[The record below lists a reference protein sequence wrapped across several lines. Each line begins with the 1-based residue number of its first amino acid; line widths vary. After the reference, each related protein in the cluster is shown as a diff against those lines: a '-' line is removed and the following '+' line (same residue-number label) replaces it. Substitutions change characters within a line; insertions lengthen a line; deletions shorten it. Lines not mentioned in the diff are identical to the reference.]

1 MKVKKKGKVKEM
13 AEEVTKTE
21 ETKTEGTKT
30 EQNKI
35 DENTTTQ
42 TEQKVDVEK
51 VKSDALAGF
60 LKELGV
66 EDKDSLKGIITKAK
80 EEEDKNKTELERT
93 SDTLKQTT
101 KLLAEEKELRI
112 MAEAKLSAIQL
123 GAKAELVDDLVI
135 VAKSKVTKDKDIN
148 AVITEMKDSES
159 GKIYFKT
166 DDEESTETKT
176 VTRTRVT
183 KQTEKNK
190 TKNSEEETVT
200 EKHTGSMAERLL
212 ERRKRTNKTSYF
224 KN

>member
-1 MKVKKKGKVKEM
+1 M
-13 AEEVTKTE
+13 AEEVNKTE
-21 ETKTEGTKT
+21 EGTKT
-30 EQNKI
+30 EENKT
-35 DENTTTQ
+35 ETNKEGTTTQ
-42 TEQKVDVEK
+42 TETKVDVEK
-51 VKSDALAGF
+51 VKNDALAGF

-166 DDEESTETKT
+166 DDEEESTETKT

-190 TKNSEEETVT
+190 TKNNEEEGTVT

>member
-1 MKVKKKGKVKEM
+1 M
-13 AEEVTKTE
+13 AEEVSKTE
-21 ETKTEGTKT
+21 EGIKTEESKT
-30 EQNKI
+30 ETNK
-35 DENTTTQ
+35 ESTTTQ

-80 EEEDKNKTELERT
+80 EEEDKNKTELERA

-148 AVITEMKDSES
+148 VVIAEMKDSES

-166 DDEESTETKT
+166 DDEEETETKPKT
-176 VTRTRVT
+176 VTRTRIT

-190 TKNSEEETVT
+190 TKNSEEEGTVT

-212 ERRKRTNKTSYF
+212 ERRKRTKKTSYF

>member
-1 MKVKKKGKVKEM
+1 M

-21 ETKTEGTKT
+21 EGIKTEESKT
-30 EQNKI
+30 ETNKEGATI
-35 DENTTTQ
+35 Q
-42 TEQKVDVEK
+42 TETKVDVEK

-66 EDKDSLKGIITKAK
+66 EDKDSLKGIIKKAK
-80 EEEDKNKTELERT
+80 EEENKNKTELERAN
-93 SDTLKQTT
+93 DTLKQTT
-101 KLLAEEKELRI
+101 KLLVEEKELRI

-123 GAKAELVDDLVI
+123 GAKAEFVDDLVI

-166 DDEESTETKT
+166 DDEEESTETKT

-190 TKNSEEETVT
+190 TKNNEEGTVT

-212 ERRKRTNKTSYF
+212 ERRNRTNKTSYF
-224 KN
+224 KF

>member
-1 MKVKKKGKVKEM
+1 M
-13 AEEVTKTE
+13 AEEVNKTE
-21 ETKTEGTKT
+21 EGTKT
-30 EQNKI
+30 EENKT
-35 DENTTTQ
+35 ETNKEGTTTQ

-51 VKSDALAGF
+51 VKNDALAGF

-159 GKIYFKT
+159 GKVYFKT
-166 DDEESTETKT
+166 DDEEESTETKT

-190 TKNSEEETVT
+190 TKNNEEEGTVT

>member
-1 MKVKKKGKVKEM
+1 M
-13 AEEVTKTE
+13 AEELNKTE
-21 ETKTEGTKT
+21 EGTKT
-30 EQNKI
+30 EENKT
-35 DENTTTQ
+35 ETNKEGTTTQ

-51 VKSDALAGF
+51 VKNDALAGF

-80 EEEDKNKTELERT
+80 EEEDKNKTELERA

-159 GKIYFKT
+159 GKVYFKT
-166 DDEESTETKT
+166 DDEEESTETKT

-190 TKNSEEETVT
+190 TKNNEEEGTVT

>member
-1 MKVKKKGKVKEM
+1 M

-80 EEEDKNKTELERT
+80 EEEDKNKTELERA

-166 DDEESTETKT
+166 DDEEETETKPKT

-190 TKNSEEETVT
+190 TKNSEEEGTVT

>member
-1 MKVKKKGKVKEM
+1 M

-21 ETKTEGTKT
+21 EGIKTEESKT
-30 EQNKI
+30 ETNK
-35 DENTTTQ
+35 EGATTQ
-42 TEQKVDVEK
+42 TETKVDVEK

-60 LKELGV
+60 LEELGV

-80 EEEDKNKTELERT
+80 EEEAKNKTELERAN
-93 SDTLKQTT
+93 DTLKQTT

-148 AVITEMKDSES
+148 AVITEMKDSEF

-166 DDEESTETKT
+166 DDEEESTETKT

-190 TKNSEEETVT
+190 TKNNEEGTIT

-212 ERRKRTNKTSYF
+212 ERRNRTNKTSYF
-224 KN
+224 KF

>member
-1 MKVKKKGKVKEM
+1 M

-123 GAKAELVDDLVI
+123 GAKTELVDDLVI

-148 AVITEMKDSES
+148 AIITEMKDSES

-166 DDEESTETKT
+166 DEEESTETKPKT
-176 VTRTRVT
+176 ITRTRVT

-190 TKNSEEETVT
+190 TKNNEEEGKVT

>member
-1 MKVKKKGKVKEM
+1 M

-21 ETKTEGTKT
+21 EGIKTEESKT
-30 EQNKI
+30 ETNK
-35 DENTTTQ
+35 EGATTQ
-42 TEQKVDVEK
+42 TETKVDVEK

-80 EEEDKNKTELERT
+80 EEENKNKTELERAN
-93 SDTLKQTT
+93 DTLKQTT

-166 DDEESTETKT
+166 DDEEETETKPKT

-190 TKNSEEETVT
+190 TKNSEEEGTVT

>member
-1 MKVKKKGKVKEM
+1 M
-13 AEEVTKTE
+13 AEEVNKTE
-21 ETKTEGTKT
+21 EGTKT
-30 EQNKI
+30 EENKT
-35 DENTTTQ
+35 ETNKEGTTTQ

-51 VKSDALAGF
+51 VKNDALAGF

-80 EEEDKNKTELERT
+80 EEEDKNKTELERA

-159 GKIYFKT
+159 GKVYFKT

-190 TKNSEEETVT
+190 TKNNEEEGTVT

>member
-1 MKVKKKGKVKEM
+1 M
-13 AEEVTKTE
+13 AEEVNKTEKGTKTE
-21 ETKTEGTKT
+21 ENKTET
-30 EQNKI
+30 NK
-35 DENTTTQ
+35 EGTTTQ

-51 VKSDALAGF
+51 VKNDALAGF

-80 EEEDKNKTELERT
+80 EEEDKNKTELERA

-159 GKIYFKT
+159 GKVYFKT

-190 TKNSEEETVT
+190 TENNEEEGTVT

>member
-1 MKVKKKGKVKEM
+1 M
-13 AEEVTKTE
+13 AEEVNKTTEEGINTEESKTE
-21 ETKTEGTKT
+21 TNKEG
-30 EQNKI
+30 
-35 DENTTTQ
+35 TTTQ
-42 TEQKVDVEK
+42 KETKVDVEK

-112 MAEAKLSAIQL
+112 IAEAKLSAIQL
-123 GAKAELVDDLVI
+123 GAKTELVDDLVI
-135 VAKSKVTKDKDIN
+135 IAKSKVTKDKDIN

-166 DDEESTETKT
+166 DDEEESTETKPKT

-190 TKNSEEETVT
+190 TKDSEEGTVT

>member
-1 MKVKKKGKVKEM
+1 M

-35 DENTTTQ
+35 DENTTIQ

-80 EEEDKNKTELERT
+80 EEEDKNKTELEKT

-123 GAKAELVDDLVI
+123 GAKTELVDDLVI

-166 DDEESTETKT
+166 DEEESTETKSNT

-190 TKNSEEETVT
+190 TKNNEEEGTVK
-200 EKHTGSMAERLL
+200 EKHEGSMAERLF
-212 ERRKRTNKTSYF
+212 ERRKQANKTSYF

>member
-1 MKVKKKGKVKEM
+1 M

-66 EDKDSLKGIITKAK
+66 EDKDSPKWIITKAK

-93 SDTLKQTT
+93 SDTLKLTT

-123 GAKAELVDDLVI
+123 GAKTELVDDLVI

-148 AVITEMKDSES
+148 AIITEMKDSES

-166 DDEESTETKT
+166 DEEESTETKPKT
-176 VTRTRVT
+176 ITRTRVT

-190 TKNSEEETVT
+190 TKNNEEEETVK
-200 EKHTGSMAERLL
+200 EKHEGSMAERLF
-212 ERRKRTNKTSYF
+212 ERRKHANKTSYF

>member
-1 MKVKKKGKVKEM
+1 M
-13 AEEVTKTE
+13 AEEVNKTE
-21 ETKTEGTKT
+21 EGIKTEESKT
-30 EQNKI
+30 ETNK
-35 DENTTTQ
+35 EGTTTQ

-80 EEEDKNKTELERT
+80 EEEDKNKTELERA

-159 GKIYFKT
+159 GKVYFKT
-166 DDEESTETKT
+166 DDEEESTETKT

-190 TKNSEEETVT
+190 TKNNEEEGTVT